1 MTRLML
7 AGSVLGTA
15 IMCAPLGAQNKDTAN
30 TNTNANKDTI
40 VNVTGCVA
48 QGDSKNEYMI
58 KDDSGKNYGL
68 RAETGVDLKAHVGH
82 KVTVTGSPMKTKEKV
97 KAGQPEESERLRV
110 SNLSMVSK
118 TCP

>member
-1 MTRLML
+1 MKYLIL
-7 AGSVLGTA
+7 AGSVVGAAL
-15 IMCAPLGAQNKDTAN
+15 IAPLGAQDKATAN
-30 TNTNANKDTI
+30 TNKDTI
-40 VNVTGCVA
+40 MNVTGCLA
-48 QGDSKNEYMI
+48 QGDSKNEFMI

-82 KVTVTGSPMKTKEKV
+82 KVTITGTPMKGKEKV

-118 TCP
+118 SCP

>member
-7 AGSVLGTA
+7 AGSILGAALICT
-15 IMCAPLGAQNKDTAN
+15 PLGAQNKDTAN
-30 TNTNANKDTI
+30 ANTNANKDTI
-40 VNVTGCVA
+40 MNVTGCLA

-58 KDDSGKNYGL
+58 KDDSGKSFGL

-82 KVTVTGSPMKTKEKV
+82 KVTVTGSPMKSKERV
-97 KAGQPEESERLRV
+97 KAGQTEENEHLRV

-118 TCP
+118 SCP